1 MILILAKILIPFL
14 IIFNIIPF
22 LIWLERKGAAY
33 IQDRRGPNRAA
44 IFGIIR
50 LGGMIHSLA
59 DVLKLVMKE
68 DILPARVNRFFYY
81 LAPFTA
87 MTVACVTFAVIPFG
101 APVPWNGRQIT
112 LQAADLNAGILYI
125 LAIASLGVFGIM
137 LAGWSSNN
145 KYSLLGGLRS
155 SAQMISYEVVLSLA
169 VISVLMMAGSL
180 ELSKIVENQSS
191 YVWKWNCLRQPVACL
206 LFMVAMFAETNRLPF
221 DLPEGESE
229 IVAGYHLEYSSMK
242 FALFFM
248 AEYANMII
256 ASAVLVSLFF
266 GGWQVPFLSTEILRS
281 HAGEVLQFVVI
292 GAVVLHVLG
301 GLGLLAR
308 GRNNVKTKK
317 WGDRRDYEPIVLGVA
332 ALGAALVLWGVLFF
346 YWPFSLGEKASVIVT
361 AALQVGVYLAKILF
375 FCWVFIWVRWTLP
388 RFRYDQLMRLG
399 WKYMLPLSLVNI
411 MVTGWILLNVE

>member
-1 MILILAKILIPFL
+1 MLLILAKILIPFL
-14 IIFNIIPF
+14 IIFNIIPV
-22 LIWLERKGAAY
+22 LIWLERKGSAY

-44 IFGIIR
+44 LFGVIR

-59 DVLKLVMKE
+59 DVVKLLTKE
-68 DILPARVNRFFYY
+68 DIIPARVNRFFYF

-87 MTVACVTFAVIPFG
+87 MSVACVTFAVLPFG
-101 APVPWNGRQIT
+101 APVPWNGKLIS
-112 LQAADLNAGILYI
+112 LQAADLNAGLLYI
-125 LAIASLGVFGIM
+125 LAISSLGVFGIM

-145 KYSLLGGLRS
+145 KYSLLGALRS
-155 SAQMISYEVVLSLA
+155 SAQMISYEVVMSLA

-180 ELSKIVENQSS
+180 EFPTIVNNQGTNLLT
-191 YVWKWNCLRQPVACL
+191 WNFLRQPLACL
-206 LFMVAMFAETNRLPF
+206 FFIVAMFAETNRLPF

-229 IVAGYHLEYSSMK
+229 LVAGYHLEYSSMK

-266 GGWQVPFLSTEILRS
+266 GGWQIPFLSTEFLRVHANEALKFVLILAAAV
-281 HAGEVLQFVVI
+281 HFIAGI
-292 GAVVLHVLG
+292 GLTL
-301 GLGLLAR
+301 R
-308 GRNNVKTKK
+308 GRKNILTKK
-317 WGDRRDYEPIVLGVA
+317 WGDRRDWEPVILGVG
-332 ALGAALVLWGVLFF
+332 ALFIGLALVGTLIYFS
-346 YWPFSLGEKASVIVT
+346 PFSLGEKGAAIVT
-361 AALQVGVYLAKILF
+361 AVLQVGCFLTKILF

-411 MVTGWILLNVE
+411 LATGVALLVW